1 MRAEERWRC
10 SQEEF
15 WQRVGYA
22 DSEELWRAERK
33 GRNESDWEGLVKTR
47 VRGLVLGESAEEE
60 VESAELSHEVSRNV
74 GDAEAGVSGKAI
86 RII

>member
-1 MRAEERWRC
+1 
-10 SQEEF
+10 
-15 WQRVGYA
+15 
-22 DSEELWRAERK
+22 
-33 GRNESDWEGLVKTR
+33 VKTR

-60 VESAELSHEVSRNV
+60 VESAERSHEVSRNV